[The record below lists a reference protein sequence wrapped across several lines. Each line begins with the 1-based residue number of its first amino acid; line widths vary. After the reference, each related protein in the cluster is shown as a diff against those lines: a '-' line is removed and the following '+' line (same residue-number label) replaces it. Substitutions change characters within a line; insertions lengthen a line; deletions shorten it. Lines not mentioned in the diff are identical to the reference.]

1 MPPKKGW
8 LLAGFLAIVIASVS
22 SVVVHSILLGLL
34 PGLAFLCMSV
44 PGSLAGADQT
54 TGLPPRIASVLWW
67 LPDDTETLIV
77 ARSGSVPSPIE
88 AVDWRDYG
96 AILAFQGLTL
106 DRQKQ
111 FSEYDVRLIPAAKD
125 VRDIPT
131 GLKGLIIVATV
142 DNVLHFRIFD
152 REGKLVVETNEKSLP
167 EQARQIDE
175 LRKQLEFWRHRPE
188 AIDKGSVICAV
199 TSIVDQAQLKP
210 LRGRKVEYIVHG
222 ARNFEGVSSFGS
234 LRSESCTIIVFESDL
249 GEAATEWTEGLRR
262 GAKSI
267 RSMIGREVFVYP
279 SPTLME
285 PWGHETRWQGAYF
298 VVLKPNMLLGASSD
312 RYLESVLRRVDE
324 APGDRALPDN
334 LPEWRHVDFEAP
346 VWMLRHVPK
355 VGGRANIIGSTTAFT
370 SESFRVVYIPK
381 PGSDVNMKPLER
393 EWLPQSLFNTPR
405 LGDQLSMAR
414 RPDGTVVLSCGGKPG
429 EDTLWFTVFQLY
441 RLQAFELFLD
451 DR

>member
-1 MPPKKGW
+1 MRVATARCR
-8 LLAGFLAIVIASVS
+8 LLQ
-22 SVVVHSILLGLL
+22 LLWGLL
-34 PGLAFLCMSV
+34 PGLVFLYMSV

-54 TGLPPRIASVLWW
+54 TGLPPRIASVLRW

-152 REGKLVVETNEKSLP
+152 RDGKLVVETNEKSLP

-188 AIDKGSVICAV
+188 TIDNGSVICAV

-249 GEAATEWTEGLRR
+249 GDAAREWTEGLRR

-267 RSMIGREVFVYP
+267 RTMIGREVFVYP
-279 SPTLME
+279 SPTPME

-298 VVLKPNMLLGASSD
+298 VVLKPNILLGASSD

-334 LPEWRHVDFEAP
+334 LPEWRHVDFDAP

-370 SESFRVVYIPK
+370 SESFRVVYIPE
-381 PGSDVNMKPLER
+381 PGSDVNMKSLER

-405 LGDQLSMAR
+405 LRDQLNMVR
-414 RPDGTVVLSCGGKPG
+414 RPDGTVVLSCGVKPG
-429 EDTLWFTVFQLY
+429 EDTLWFTWFQLY